1 MGSEVDALFFS
12 WIRDESG
19 IKIRGGT
26 DRKVGIFITGDEICT
41 NGGVHCVKYKYIG
54 KTLDKHGARMPMHF
68 ESAWFL
74 GGSAMKV
81 EPKYWAVAI
90 TRWEYL

>member
-1 MGSEVDALFFS
+1 MVFS
-12 WIRDESG
+12 RFRDECG

-41 NGGVHCVKYKYIG
+41 NGVVHCVKYKYIREA
-54 KTLDKHGARMPMHF
+54 LDKHGARMPMHF
-68 ESAWFL
+68 ESASFF

-81 EPKYWAVAI
+81 ESKYWDIFSEAERL
-90 TRWEYL
+90 TTGD